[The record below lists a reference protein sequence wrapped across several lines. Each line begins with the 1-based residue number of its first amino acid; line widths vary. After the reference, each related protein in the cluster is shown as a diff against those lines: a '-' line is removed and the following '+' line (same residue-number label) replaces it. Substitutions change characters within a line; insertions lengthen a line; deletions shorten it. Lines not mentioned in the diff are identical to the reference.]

1 MIGMWNGLASGL
13 PVYNSQFAS
22 VQNSELK
29 DVIKKIL
36 DGANLEEV
44 TMKTVVKQVCL
55 PCMWVAAH
63 SDCQD

>member
-1 MIGMWNGLASGL
+1 MIGMRIGLASVL
-13 PVYNSQFAS
+13 PVYHSQFAS

-55 PCMWVAAH
+55 PRL
-63 SDCQD
+63 